1 MADARLG
8 LLDRHIRPQPQG
20 SSGSSG
26 GSGGGRLRLALIT
39 TCIHRRSHAQHMG
52 DRFLVGYPRA
62 GKLHRPEIDLVSIY
76 TDQSPASDLAPLRAA
91 EFGVTIYP
99 SIREAL
105 CCGGG
110 LLAVDCVLI
119 VGEHGEYEHSELGQH
134 MYPRFE
140 FFMAVA
146 QVFRDSGRAV
156 PVFNVRHPPPWPADR
171 AKARPVGRGAGI
183 YLPLRA
189 LLSVGCCAAGQAPLL
204 PLRPGEADGRYL
216 QGARFPL
223 SRRLI
228 DPVRLADARPRH
240 APRSQG
246 CRGPRVRRLIAT
258 QICMTCILA

>member
-1 MADARLG
+1 MSAAMADGRLG
-8 LLDRHIRPQPQG
+8 LLDHHLRPQPQG
-20 SSGSSG
+20 SSGSR
-26 GSGGGRLRLALIT
+26 RLRLALIT

-105 CCGGG
+105 CCGGSA
-110 LLAVDCVLI
+110 LAVDCVLI
-119 VGEHGEYEHSELGQH
+119 VGEHGEYEHNELGQH

-156 PVFNVRHPPPWPADR
+156 PVFNVLPPPHPRPA
-171 AKARPVGRGAGI
+171 
-183 YLPLRA
+183 
-189 LLSVGCCAAGQAPLL
+189 S
-204 PLRPGEADGRYL
+204 
-216 QGARFPL
+216 
-223 SRRLI
+223 LI
-228 DPVRLADARPRH
+228 DPWEALIMRP
-240 APRSQG
+240 
-246 CRGPRVRRLIAT
+246 
-258 QICMTCILA
+258 